1 MISYSWFSLVNISS
15 QLNLPNPGFTWLNSA
30 NVSVSSESLFNP
42 RFNSVQLVYFL
53 VNFSVIFTRL
63 ILGLRS
69 LKSGWLSLKSGLRT
83 LRTFKTFFLISLVN
97 TWLNLT
103 NLQGL
108 SRLNHGL
115 FVYKGIVFLL

>member
-1 MISYSWFSLVNISS
+1 MISYSWFSLVNIIS

-30 NVSVSSESLFNP
+30 NVLVSSESLFNP

-63 ILGLRS
+63 ILGLHL
-69 LKSGWLSLKSGLRT
+69 LKSGWLSLRT
-83 LRTFKTFFLISLVN
+83 YKTFFLISLLN

-108 SRLNHGL
+108 SRLNHDL
-115 FVYKGIVFLL
+115 FVYEGIVFLL

>member
-1 MISYSWFSLVNISS
+1 MSQFVLKVFAILGLTWFK
-15 QLNLPNPGFTWLNSA
+15 
-30 NVSVSSESLFNP
+30 SVYLS
-42 RFNSVQLVYFL
+42 

-115 FVYKGIVFLL
+115 FVYEGIVFLL